1 MGGLGFPHVSP
12 FLLATFGGNNVSKAT
27 PVSSATWSVEV
38 DKAEGLVLVDFWAV
52 WCGPCPMVGP
62 IVDEL
67 ATEYNGKLKVMKL
80 NTDEN
85 PDVAGRY
92 QIMSIPT
99 LLFFRGGQAV
109 DKVVGAVPKK
119 ILKDAIDRLLA
130 PAA

>member
-1 MGGLGFPHVSP
+1 M
-12 FLLATFGGNNVSKAT
+12 SKAT
-27 PVSSATWSVEV
+27 PVSSTTWSAEV

-52 WCGPCPMVGP
+52 WCGPCQMVGP

-92 QIMSIPT
+92 GIMSIPT
-99 LLFFRGGQAV
+99 LLFFKGGQAV

>member
-1 MGGLGFPHVSP
+1 M
-12 FLLATFGGNNVSKAT
+12 SKAT
-27 PVSSATWSVEV
+27 PVSSANWSAEV
-38 DKAEGLVLVDFWAV
+38 DKAPGLVLVDFWAV
-52 WCGPCPMVGP
+52 WCGPCQMVGP

-92 QIMSIPT
+92 GIMSIPT
-99 LLFFRGGQAV
+99 LLFFKGGQAV

-119 ILKDAIDRLLA
+119 VLKDAIDRLLA
-130 PAA
+130 PAV